1 MDRDFIEALAA
12 DMISYFGQAVLERL
26 NESKRIAAGQGDRLS
41 VKAWQEV
48 VDTAKRMLA
57 AKGTPER
64 RVRVLTRLGSF
75 GRGAD
80 HVHAPAR
87 PLSLTGLSR
96 RLDQTPVPR
105 RRVLRAI
112 GCNTRMPRRG

>member
-12 DMISYFGQAVLERL
+12 DMISCFCQAVFDRL
-26 NESKRIAAGQGDRLS
+26 NERKRIAAGQGDRLS

-96 RLDQTPVPR
+96 RLDQTQ
-105 RRVLRAI
+105 AASSS
-112 GCNTRMPRRG
+112 GDRM

>member
-12 DMISYFGQAVLERL
+12 DMISCFGQAVFERL

-48 VDTAKRMLA
+48 VDAAKRMLA
-57 AKGTPER
+57 AKDTPER
-64 RVRVLTRLGSF
+64 RVRAVTRLGSF

-80 HVHAPAR
+80 RVRAPAR
-87 PLSLTGLSR
+87 PLSLTGRSH

-105 RRVLRAI
+105 RRVLRA
-112 GCNTRMPRRG
+112 